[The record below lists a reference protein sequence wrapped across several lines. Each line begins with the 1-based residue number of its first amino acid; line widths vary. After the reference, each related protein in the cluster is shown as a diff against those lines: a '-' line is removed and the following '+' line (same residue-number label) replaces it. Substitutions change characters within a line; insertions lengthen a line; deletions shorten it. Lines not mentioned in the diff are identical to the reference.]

1 MRSGESRIS
10 RGWRLTGA
18 AWRLMR
24 QDPTMIAVAFL
35 GTGCGLVGA
44 ALMLYLGGVFSPGTY
59 SRAHFGLIAMLFLYP
74 LTFVGVFFNVA
85 LTAAASAAL
94 QGRWI
99 GVGGALGESWKRV
112 GRIAQWALL
121 ASVVGFVLNQIA
133 SRLPAAGRI
142 VAWLVGAAWG
152 LATLFAIPLLTLE
165 DAGPIEAARGSALLI
180 RSKWGEGLTG
190 IVGISVWSGIA
201 MFPVFIVGAIGL
213 AVAKNN
219 PVIGLSLFVISVTAF
234 VSIVVA
240 ANATRQ
246 VFNLALFRYA
256 TGVDTPGFAVADFED
271 PFTRKGTGRRTRKW
285 AWIALAI
292 IVGLV
297 ALAALFGHHR
307 QQGTGASGTY
317 SPYWHVTLPATAS
330 GEVSAGT
337 PVYFEG
343 RQVGSVVE
351 SKVEGGQV
359 VLAYTV
365 DPRIPYSSMG
375 QVELDVHQPRPVLE
389 ILPAP

>member
-1 MRSGESRIS
+1 MRSGESRMS

-24 QDPTMIAVAFL
+24 QDPTMIAIAFL
-35 GTGCGLVGA
+35 GTGCGLLGA
-44 ALMLYLGGVFSPGTY
+44 ALMLYLGGVFSPSTY
-59 SRAHFGLIAMLFLYP
+59 SRAHFGLIAVVFLYP

-94 QGRWI
+94 EGRWI
-99 GVGGALGESWKRV
+99 GVGGALGEAWARV

-121 ASVVGFVLNQIA
+121 ASLVGFTLNQIA

-142 VAWLVGAAWG
+142 VAWLIGAAWG

-165 DAGPIEAARGSALLI
+165 DAGPIEAARGSAHLV

-190 IVGISVWSGIA
+190 IVSISVWSGLA
-201 MFPVFIVGAIGL
+201 MIPVVIGGAIGF

-219 PVIGLSLFVISVTAF
+219 PVVGLGLVVVSVTAF
-234 VSIVVA
+234 ISILA
-240 ANATRQ
+240 AVNATRQ

-256 TGVDTPGFAVADFED
+256 TGVNTPGFAVADFED
-271 PFTRKGTGRRTRKW
+271 PFARKGGGRRTRKW

-292 IVGLV
+292 IVGLI
-297 ALAALFGHHR
+297 ALAAIFGNHR
-307 QQGTGASGTY
+307 QQGTSSGAY
-317 SPYWHVTLPATAS
+317 SPYWHATFPAMAS
-330 GEVSAGT
+330 GKVSAGT

-343 RQVGSVVE
+343 RRVGSVTE
-351 SKVEGGQV
+351 ENLEGGQV
-359 VLAYTV
+359 VLAYSV

-375 QVELDVHQPRPVLE
+375 QVELDVHQARPVLE